1 MEEYSIIIPKNL
13 LLMGRVSKSRLYGVS
28 KQSHKMKG
36 IERLAEG
43 DFTQQISS
51 SIQEVPAAANEL
63 STMGAKL
70 SDAVA
75 SFKV

>member
-1 MEEYSIIIPKNL
+1 M
-13 LLMGRVSKSRLYGVS
+13 S
-28 KQSHKMKG
+28 KQSHKMKR